1 MQLITYDDI
10 TGTGAVL
17 QLITLLKVGG
27 VAVSAKSW
35 STKWWQA
42 VMVSAAGTTR
52 IGNVTISATNGIPV
66 GLVNNGQFIPA
77 ISFATDVYDLAQ
89 VYVRINSGDV
99 MSVARGV

>member
-10 TGTGAVL
+10 TGDGTVH
-17 QLITLLKVGG
+17 QLIALLKVGG
-27 VAVSAKSW
+27 VLVTAKSW

-52 IGNVTISATNGIPV
+52 IGNSTISATNGIPI
-66 GLVNNGQFIPA
+66 GSVNNGQFIPA
-77 ISFATDVYDLAQ
+77 IAFATDTYDLSQ
-89 VYVRINSGDV
+89 VYVRIASGDV